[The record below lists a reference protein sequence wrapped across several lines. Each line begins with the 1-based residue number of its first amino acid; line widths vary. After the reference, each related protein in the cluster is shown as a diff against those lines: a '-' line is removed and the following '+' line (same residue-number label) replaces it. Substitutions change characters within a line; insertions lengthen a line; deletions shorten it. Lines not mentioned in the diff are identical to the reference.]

1 MALELSTIWFT
12 NQDDIVPASGVQQI
26 FNTGIADT
34 LDGNDILTG
43 TGDHFGFVNYGTL
56 NTGSGRDIITGTCTD
71 NGYIGINNASGATIN
86 TDDGNDMIIST
97 GVLSN
102 DGNINTGDG
111 NDSIIASRGL
121 NGNGTVYL
129 GDGEDYIK
137 TFGRGNVIGG
147 NGNDILELTP
157 GSYTVAI
164 WGRIAVNF
172 TKNGI
177 SMATNGFEQL
187 IAGSTTYDFTT
198 LRNGQTIV
206 VA

>member
-26 FNTGIADT
+26 FNTGIANT
-34 LDGNDILTG
+34 LDGNDMLTG
-43 TGDHFGFVNYGTL
+43 TGAKFGFVNYGTL

-71 NGYIGINNASGATIN
+71 NGYTGINNASGATIN
-86 TDDGNDMIIST
+86 TGEGNDIIISN
-97 GVLSN
+97 GVLYN
-102 DGNINTGDG
+102 DGNINTGNG

-121 NGNGTVYL
+121 NGDGRVYL

-137 TFGRGNVIGG
+137 TFGKGGVVGG

-164 WGRIAVNF
+164 WGRIAVGF

-177 SMATNGFEQL
+177 SMLVDGFEQL
-187 IAGSTTYDFTT
+187 KAGSTMCDFTT

-206 VA
+206 VT